1 MKASKFFAIMM
12 AATLMVGFASCN
24 PKEKDP
30 DPVPGPTPGPT
41 PDVVTKPDYT
51 PAAGNFAV
59 VANITTSVCGKV
71 FIEGNFCGYD
81 LGKATEMVPVKDAKG
96 WYVAEIDA
104 AAEIGNCKVLI
115 SDEDGNLPN
124 DWSTQWNSEKVT
136 VDPECTDFAALVDD
150 QGQQAMNFTI
160 EAGSVVYITIAGWQS
175 SPCVD
180 YGVAKNAQ
188 LKCAGNEWTYTDMTN
203 VSEGVFS
210 IETVAGE
217 KMDDNGNPTGEVN
230 LGANIGV
237 TVGEDFIESWYAE
250 PVVADGAEFAIGD
263 AIVYT
268 FTSTNGPK
276 GELKVAKK

>member
-51 PAAGNFAV
+51 PAEGKFAV
-59 VANITTSVCGKV
+59 VANITTPVCGKV
-71 FIEGNFCGYD
+71 FIEGNFNGYD
-81 LGKATEMVPVKDAKG
+81 LGTAVELVPVKDAKG
-96 WYVAEIDA
+96 WYAAEIEA
-104 AAEIGNCKVLI
+104 ADVETIGNCKVLL
-115 SDEDGNLPN
+115 SDDEGKLPG
-124 DWSTQWNSEKVT
+124 DWSSQWNSTLVT
-136 VDPECTDFAALVDD
+136 IDEECADLAALVDD

-210 IETVAGE
+210 IETVAPEAGE
-217 KMDDNGNPTGEVN
+217 DGSIN

-250 PVVADGAEFAIGD
+250 PVVEGEIAAGD

-268 FTSTNGPK
+268 FTSNNGPK